1 MDFLESIKIENHKIF
16 YLAEHQRRVNQTF
29 DFFFPK
35 AEVLNLEQVFRQ
47 QIIPKE
53 GLFKARIVY
62 SDQDYSLE
70 ISPYTPKKITSLKVV
85 EKNNISYDF
94 KFLDRKAL
102 NGLNDDKP
110 EQEII
115 IVKNDQITDSSY
127 ANLVFYDGKKW
138 VTPKTYL
145 LNGTCRQRLLKEG
158 KITEEKIEKKDIQK
172 YQKIGFI
179 NAMLDLGEMTWDI
192 DIVEL

>member
-16 YLAEHQRRVNQTF
+16 YLAEHQKRVNQTF
-29 DFFFPK
+29 KKFFPK
-35 AEVLNLEQVFRQ
+35 AEVLDLEQFFSQ
-47 QIIPKE
+47 QMIPEE

-70 ISPYTPKKITSLKVV
+70 ISPYTPKEISSLKVV

-102 NGLNDDKP
+102 NGLNDKP
-110 EQEII
+110 NQEVI
-115 IVKNDQITDSSY
+115 IVKNGQITDSSY
-127 ANLVFYDGKKW
+127 ANLVFFDGEKW
-138 VTPKTYL
+138 VTPKAYL

>member
-1 MDFLESIKIENHKIF
+1 MDFLESIKIENHKI
-16 YLAEHQRRVNQTF
+16 YHLAEHQKRVNQTF
-29 DFFFPK
+29 EKFPPK
-35 AEVLNLEQVFRQ
+35 AEVLDLEQIFSQ
-47 QIIPKE
+47 QVIPKE

-62 SDQDYSLE
+62 SDQGYSLE

-85 EKNNISYDF
+85 TKNDISYDF
-94 KFLDRKAL
+94 KFLNRDAL
-102 NGLNDDKP
+102 NGLNDKP
-110 EQEII
+110 EQEVI

>member
-16 YLAEHQRRVNQTF
+16 YLAEHQKRVNQTF
-29 DFFFPK
+29 EKFFPK
-35 AEVLNLEQVFRQ
+35 AEVLDLEQVFSQ
-47 QIIPKE
+47 QIIPEE

-62 SDQDYSLE
+62 SDQGYSLE

-85 EKNNISYDF
+85 KKNDISYDF
-94 KFLDRKAL
+94 KFLNRDAL
-102 NGLNDDKP
+102 NGLNDKP
-110 EQEII
+110 NQEVI
-115 IVKNDQITDSSY
+115 IVKNGQITDSSY
-127 ANLVFYDGKKW
+127 ANLVFFDGEKW